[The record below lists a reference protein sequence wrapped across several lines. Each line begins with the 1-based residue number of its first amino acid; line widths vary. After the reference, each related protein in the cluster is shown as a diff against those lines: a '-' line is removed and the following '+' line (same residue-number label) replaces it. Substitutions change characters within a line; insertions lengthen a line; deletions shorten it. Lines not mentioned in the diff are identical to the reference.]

1 MVAANSAMAGAFE
14 FIQDTMGT
22 ACAYNGDKHRTP
34 PPPKRMS
41 SGPTSEE
48 STTT

>member
-1 MVAANSAMAGAFE
+1 MVAANSAMASTFE
-14 FIQDTMGT
+14 LIKEIMGT
-22 ACAYNGDKHRTP
+22 ECAYNGDEHPAP

-48 STTT
+48 SKTT

>member
-1 MVAANSAMAGAFE
+1 MVAANSAMASAFE
-14 FIQDTMGT
+14 FIQEIMGT
-22 ACAYNGDKHRTP
+22 ACAYNGDEHRTP

-48 STTT
+48 LTAT

>member
-1 MVAANSAMAGAFE
+1 MVATNSTMAGAFE
-14 FIQDTMGT
+14 FIKEIMGT
-22 ACAYNGDKHRTP
+22 ACAHKGDEHPTP
-34 PPPKRMS
+34 SPPTRMS